1 MFFDIIKR
9 NSRKTRK
16 ENGVYFASLVVS
28 IIAFYVILSLGEQD
42 VMVYLQTVES
52 DAVERLLLMIPVLYG
67 VSLFFVFFLVYFAN
81 RYQLQ
86 QRSHEL
92 GLYLMMGMKQS
103 KLFLMMIGETVWNSF
118 IALCIGLPISLFLTE
133 LINLATSRLVGMGI
147 IGHAFR
153 ISWVGMGLTICGFF
167 IVQLLAMFILS
178 VKMSRRQPIDL
189 LNDQKE
195 KSQSVLSPKWGAVS
209 LVSGAALF
217 FGTIFL
223 SVAYGLAIL
232 YLRNFDYK
240 IFALILLIGIVGTFI
255 LFRGLGSLIGIY
267 VRQKGSTSTGL
278 SMFTARQLQENV
290 LHQWSS
296 LAISSLLI
304 LMAMVCFAFGTS
316 TALTNSAVSN
326 RTVDYTFQGEQKE
339 IATVLQSDKLAPFVD
354 HYYGMALDSFRPP
367 YGETVEEPNY
377 HFSWAGLEEEVA
389 SQGDSEQKE
398 ILLNNLSMKSDPYFI
413 SLSSYNE
420 MLTSAGKEPIQL
432 ADDEVALY
440 SKEDFLGSYDIL
452 REALQNN
459 PTVEIGEN
467 DYKLLST
474 LYTDNIVAD
483 RAITLIYSLIVPDA
497 LYDEYFQNSNGTWLW
512 NMTLKEDFIEENGL
526 MQAMYKVD
534 QLLETTGLQYESYL
548 ASMGRQLFY
557 TVAGSYTTFYLGV
570 MFLIIANTVLGLNFL
585 MQQRST
591 RNRYRTVAVL
601 GANIEAICASAR
613 KQIWLYFTLVIVVAF
628 ISGIFGIWSLLTAIP
643 STVFSLK
650 NSLVIGTVALLFLL
664 IEVIYIWMIQRK
676 SDEEIRKLKD
686 IE

>member
-1 MFFDIIKR
+1 MFFDFIKR

-28 IIAFYVILSLGEQD
+28 IISFYVILSLGEQD

-86 QRSHEL
+86 QRSHEF
-92 GLYLMMGMKQS
+92 GLCLMMGMKQS
-103 KLFLMMIGETVWNSF
+103 KLFVMIMGETVWNSF
-118 IALCIGLPISLFLTE
+118 IALCFGLPISLFLTE
-133 LINLATSRLVGMGI
+133 LINLATSKLVGMGI
-147 IGHAFR
+147 IGHEFR
-153 ISWVGMGLTICGFF
+153 ISWDGMGLTIGGFF
-167 IVQLLAMFILS
+167 IVQLFAMFILS
-178 VKMSRRQPIDL
+178 VTMSRKEPIDL

-209 LVSGAALF
+209 LLSGAALLI
-217 FGTIFL
+217 GTIFL
-223 SVAYGLAIL
+223 CVAYGLAIL
-232 YLRNFDYK
+232 YLRDFDYR
-240 IFALILLIGIVGTFI
+240 IFALILLIGICGTFI
-255 LFRGLGSLIGIY
+255 LFRGLGSLIGVY
-267 VRQKGSTSTGL
+267 VKRKGSTSTGL
-278 SMFTARQLQENV
+278 SIFTARQLQENV

-316 TALTNSAVSN
+316 TALTNSAASN
-326 RTVDYTFQGEQKE
+326 RTVDYTFQGEQRE
-339 IATVLQSDKLAPFVD
+339 IAALLQSDELAPFID
-354 HYYGMALDSFRPP
+354 DYYGMALHSF
-367 YGETVEEPNY
+367 YSSEGELNY
-377 HFSWAGLEEEVA
+377 HFSWAGFEEAVA
-389 SQGDSEQKE
+389 SQGDSKQKE
-398 ILLNNLSMKSDPYFI
+398 ILLNNLSMQDTPYFI
-413 SLSSYNE
+413 SLSSYNS
-420 MLTSAGKEPIQL
+420 MLTSAGKEPIVL
-432 ADDEVALY
+432 ANNEVAMYSDGDFSGGNDILKNTLQKGPTIEIAENEYELLPMLY
-440 SKEDFLGSYDIL
+440 S
-452 REALQNN
+452 
-459 PTVEIGEN
+459 
-467 DYKLLST
+467 
-474 LYTDNIVAD
+474 DNIVAD

-497 LYDEYFQNSNGTWLW
+497 LFEQYFGDSHEIWLW
-512 NMTLKEDFIEENGL
+512 NMTLKDNFIEEKGL
-526 MQAMYKVD
+526 MQAMYEVD
-534 QLLETTGLQYESYL
+534 QLLSPTGLQYESYL

-591 RNRYRTVAVL
+591 RNRYGTVAVL
-601 GANIEAICASAR
+601 GANIESICASAR

-628 ISGIFGIWSLLTAIP
+628 ISGIFGIWSLLTAMP

-650 NSLVIGTVALLFLL
+650 NSIVVGTVALIFIL

-676 SDEEIRKLKD
+676 SDEEIRKLKE

>member
-1 MFFDIIKR
+1 MFFNFIKR

-42 VMVYLQTVES
+42 VMIYLQTVES

-92 GLYLMMGMKQS
+92 GLYLMMGMKQR
-103 KLFLMMIGETVWNSF
+103 KLFLMMMGETVWNSF
-118 IALCIGLPISLFLTE
+118 IALCIGLPTSLFLTE

-153 ISWVGMGLTICGFF
+153 ISWVGIGLTICGFF
-167 IVQLLAMFILS
+167 IVQLLAMLILS
-178 VKMSRRQPIDL
+178 VKMSRKQPIDL

-195 KSQSVLSPKWGAVS
+195 KSQSVLSPKWGTVS
-209 LVSGAALF
+209 LLSGASLL

-240 IFALILLIGIVGTFI
+240 IFALILLIGICGTFI

-267 VRQKGSTSTGL
+267 VKRKGSTSTGL
-278 SMFTARQLQENV
+278 SMFTARQLQDNV

-316 TALTNSAVSN
+316 TALTNSAVAN
-326 RTVDYTFQGEQKE
+326 RTVDYTFQGEQSE
-339 IATVLQSDKLAPFVD
+339 IASVLQSDELAPFVD

-367 YGETVEEPNY
+367 YGEKVEEPNY
-377 HFSWAGLEEEVA
+377 YFSWAGLEEEMA

-398 ILLNNLSMKSDPYFI
+398 ILLNNLSMKSDPYLI

-420 MLTSAGKEPIQL
+420 MLTSAGKERIQL

-440 SKEDFLGSYDIL
+440 SKEDFLGAYDIL

-459 PTVEIGEN
+459 PSVEIGEN
-467 DYKLLST
+467 NYKLLST
-474 LYTDNIVAD
+474 LYTNNIVAD
-483 RAITLIYSLIVPDA
+483 RAITLIYSLIVPGA
-497 LYDEYFQNSNGTWLW
+497 LYNEYFQNSNGTWLW
-512 NMTLKEDFIEENGL
+512 NMTLKEDFIEEKGL
-526 MQAMYKVD
+526 MQAMYEVD
-534 QLLETTGLQYESYL
+534 QLLDTTGLQYESYL
-548 ASMGRQLFY
+548 ATMGRQLFY

-601 GANIEAICASAR
+601 GANIEAICVSAR

-628 ISGIFGIWSLLTAIP
+628 MSGIFGIWSLLTAIP
-643 STVFSLK
+643 STVFSLN
-650 NSLVIGTVALLFLL
+650 NSLVIGTVVLLFLL